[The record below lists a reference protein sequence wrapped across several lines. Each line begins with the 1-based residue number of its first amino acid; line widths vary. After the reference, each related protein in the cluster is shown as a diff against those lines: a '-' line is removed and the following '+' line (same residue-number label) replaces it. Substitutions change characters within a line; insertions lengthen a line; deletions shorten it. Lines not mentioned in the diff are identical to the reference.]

1 MLRFRTLTTA
11 VIGAVIFIASAGV
24 TSAVEPLKLRWASD
38 HSGPPHPAAIA
49 EVYFAEQL
57 EKRIPGSKVL
67 IFWAKSLY
75 TVPQGVKALTQ
86 GNLEM
91 ITGNSARPLAS
102 SPWQTCFWAPAN

>member
-24 TSAVEPLKLRWASD
+24 TSAVEPIKLRWASD

-57 EKRIPGSKVL
+57 EKKIPV
-67 IFWAKSLY
+67 
-75 TVPQGVKALTQ
+75 
-86 GNLEM
+86 
-91 ITGNSARPLAS
+91 AR
-102 SPWQTCFWAPAN
+102 F